1 MVVYE
6 FDDIIIN
13 GENVVMLLFIIV
25 EFEVVFDDDLIVV
38 ECDQIVVMLWDLV
51 LMLEEGLFDDVCE

>member
-1 MVVYE
+1 MRVNVFDVVLCLCMVVYE

-38 ECDQIVVMLWDLV
+38 ECD
-51 LMLEEGLFDDVCE
+51 